1 VTTHIFVTELW
12 LPAPRAQV
20 FPFLADARNLEIIT
34 PPWLNFNVLTPGHIE
49 MRVGAVI
56 DYRLRVHGLP
66 VRWRTEITG
75 WDPPHSFNDEQRRGP
90 YRRWSHTHTF
100 LDKDGGTLCRDE
112 VVYAGPGGALVN
124 WIFVRHDVKKIFAYR
139 ATVLKKQFD
148 AKN

>member
-1 VTTHIFVTELW
+1 LIIGCASTVCRCAGARKS
-12 LPAPRAQV
+12 PAGIRP
-20 FPFLADARNLEIIT
+20 N
-34 PPWLNFNVLTPGHIE
+34 
-49 MRVGAVI
+49 
-56 DYRLRVHGLP
+56 
-66 VRWRTEITG
+66 
-75 WDPPHSFNDEQRRGP
+75 SFNDEQRRGP

-112 VVYAGPGGALVN
+112 VVYAVPGGALVN